1 LNDSDN
7 ARQEFLALR
16 DGATSAHL
24 ATLAED
30 SIPEASYAPLA
41 WFEGNCYLFLSL
53 LASHTGNL
61 TRDPK
66 ISLMLI
72 ETETAVGNSFARR
85 RINYQGKVEVIDRG
99 DALFDLVLGE
109 FHLRF
114 GKVMEIIEP
123 LPDFLLF
130 RVELRAGRFIRG
142 FGQAYQLV
150 GENLGQ
156 LQHVDPR

>member
-1 LNDSDN
+1 
-7 ARQEFLALR
+7 
-16 DGATSAHL
+16 
-24 ATLAED
+24 
-30 SIPEASYAPLA
+30 
-41 WFEGNCYLFLSL
+41 
-53 LASHTGNL
+53 
-61 TRDPK
+61 
-66 ISLMLI
+66 M
-72 ETETAVGNSFARR
+72 
-85 RINYQGKVEVIDRG
+85 IDRG

-142 FGQAYQLV
+142 FGQAYQLA